1 MIAAIATGLLAGGLV
16 LLDGLARPAGPLGWR
31 LRSAKGIAVLL
42 GGGAVAFGLLLCV
55 TGAWLTAAVVVVVL
69 AALLA
74 LVSNVK
80 RQVLGEPLVFSDFA
94 LLGAVFQQP
103 QFYFSA
109 LKPWHLVALVTGLAG
124 LVTGVALF
132 SAQDM
137 AARLAGLGIALG
149 GALWLAGCFR
159 MLDWQRQARAPDLER
174 DVGEHGLAA
183 CLLVYWHLWRREPAL
198 EEEPL
203 VPVVCEGDHL
213 LVVIQC
219 ESFADPVA
227 LFGDPAD
234 ALPGLARARKMAWD
248 AGRLMVSGFGAY
260 TMRTEFGVLF
270 GIGEE
275 RLGLRRFDPF
285 LTAARAVR
293 WALPNRLGREAW
305 RSIFV
310 HPHDMRF
317 YGRDALMPQAGFA
330 AILGDSDFAPP
341 APGEGRYVTD
351 AALCDRVLELAQGTE
366 GRTLIYTVTIENH
379 GPWSSSPGNTAQGN
393 KEAYLRLLRRSDAML
408 SQLLDAL
415 PGAGRPVTLCFF
427 GDHRPSIPLVSL
439 PGGERHTP
447 YVIVRFDAEGQPIP
461 RTGEDR
467 DVTPA
472 GLHQAILAALRSG
485 PLQP

>member
-1 MIAAIATGLLAGGLV
+1 VTAAIATGLLVGGLV
-16 LLDGLARPAGPLGWR
+16 LLDGLARPAGRAGWR
-31 LRSAKGIAVLL
+31 LRSAKGTAVLL
-42 GGGAVAFGLLLCV
+42 GGGAVSFGTLLCI
-55 TGAWLTAAVVVVVL
+55 TGAWLTATMVVL
-69 AALLA
+69 MLVALLA

-80 RQVLGEPLVFSDFA
+80 RQVLGEPLVFSDLA

-109 LKPWHLVALVTGLAG
+109 LKLWQLVALVAGLAG
-124 LVTGVALF
+124 LVTGVVLF
-132 SAQDM
+132 SVQDM
-137 AARLAGLGIALG
+137 TARLAGSGVALG
-149 GALWLAGCFR
+149 GILWLAGCFR
-159 MLDWQRQARAPDLER
+159 LLDWTRQAQNPDLER

-183 CLLVYWHLWRREPAL
+183 CLLVYWHLWRSEPAL
-198 EEEPL
+198 EEEPPA
-203 VPVVCEGDHL
+203 PVVCDEDHL

-227 LFGDPAD
+227 LFGDPAV
-234 ALPGLARARKMAWD
+234 ALPGLAQARQMAWA

-285 LTAARAVR
+285 LTAAQAAR
-293 WALPNRLGREAW
+293 WALPNRLGRKEW

-317 YGRDALMPQAGFA
+317 YGRDALMPRAGFET
-330 AILGDSDFAPP
+330 ILGESDFAPP
-341 APGEGRYVTD
+341 AQGEGRYVTD
-351 AALCDRVLELAQGTE
+351 AALCDRVLQLAQSAD

-379 GPWSSSPGNTAQGN
+379 GPWSSHGNTPEGN
-393 KEAYLRLLRRSDAML
+393 KAAYMRLLRRSDAML
-408 SQLLDAL
+408 SLLLDAL
-415 PGAGRPVTLCFF
+415 PGAGRAVTLCFF
-427 GDHRPSIPLVSL
+427 GDHRPSIPLISL

-447 YVIVRFDAEGQPIP
+447 YVIVRFDANGQPIP
-461 RTGEDR
+461 REAQDR
-467 DVTPA
+467 DITPA
-472 GLHQAILAALRSG
+472 GLHEAMLAALRSG

>member
-1 MIAAIATGLLAGGLV
+1 MIAATATGVLAAGLV
-16 LLDGLARPAGPLGWR
+16 LLDGLARPAGRAGWR
-31 LRSAKGIAVLL
+31 LRSAKGTAVLL
-42 GGGAVAFGLLLCV
+42 GGGGIAFGILLGV
-55 TGAWLTAAVVVVVL
+55 TGAWLTAAVVVLLL

-109 LKPWHLVALVTGLAG
+109 LKPWQLAALVAGLAG

-132 SAQDM
+132 SERDM
-137 AARLAGLGIALG
+137 AARLAALGIALG
-149 GALWLAGCFR
+149 GALWLGGCFR
-159 MLDWQRQARAPDLER
+159 LFDWQQQARAPDLER

-203 VPVVCEGDHL
+203 APVACGEDHL

-234 ALPGLARARKMAWD
+234 ALPGLERAREMAWA

-285 LTAARAVR
+285 LTAAQAAR

-330 AILGDSDFAPP
+330 AILGESDFAPP

-351 AALCDRVLELAQGTE
+351 AALCDRLLDLAQGAE

-379 GPWSSSPGNTAQGN
+379 GPWSSSQGNTAQGN

-408 SQLLDAL
+408 SRLLDAL
-415 PGAGRPVTLCFF
+415 PGGGRPVTLCFF

-461 RTGEDR
+461 KAGEDR